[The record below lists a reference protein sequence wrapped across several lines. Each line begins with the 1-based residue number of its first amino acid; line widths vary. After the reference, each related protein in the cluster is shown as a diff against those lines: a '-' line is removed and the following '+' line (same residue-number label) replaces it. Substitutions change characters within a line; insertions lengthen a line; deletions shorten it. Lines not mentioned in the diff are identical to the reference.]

1 MWASGSCCCLILIF
15 FDFSNV
21 FLIVVIKNTDDSKA
35 NPNLHAVM
43 EFLLFITG
51 IAGGTTAVCQE
62 VALGIFIK

>member
-1 MWASGSCCCLILIF
+1 
-15 FDFSNV
+15 
-21 FLIVVIKNTDDSKA
+21 LIVVIKNTDDSKA